1 MITGSISKLKDQNDE
16 IVFPVTS
23 SQCVY
28 MEDGTTKLT
37 DKIGQVNEQL
47 AESMQ
52 GRFRTKKYV
61 AVGDSITVGFV
72 TNPYA
77 TIVGEKLNMT
87 VVNMGVSGSS
97 IAQNTT
103 SPDHIIDRIDT
114 IPVDADIISIFAG
127 TNDFGHNSF
136 AGHYGVDGDNTLY
149 GAMKT
154 IIEYV
159 LQNYPNAQLF
169 WITPLPRET
178 MMTENGVGLIL
189 EDYRN
194 IIVDMCNEYGVPV
207 LDFTH
212 DGSIN
217 PRIASHKT
225 IYASDGLHPVQLGHD
240 IIAEKIASFIKKI

>member
-1 MITGSISKLKDQNDE
+1 MTVPFNKQVGND
-16 IVFPVTS
+16 I
-23 SQCVY
+23 
-28 MEDGTTKLT
+28 DRI
-37 DKIGQVNEQL
+37 DAQL
-47 AESMQ
+47 EESMQ

-72 TNPYA
+72 DKPYA
-77 TIVGEKLNMT
+77 TLVGEKLNMT

-103 SPDHIIDRIDT
+103 SPDHIVDRIST
-114 IPVDADIISIFAG
+114 IPLDTELISIFAG
-127 TNDFGHNSF
+127 TNDFGHNSI
-136 AGHYGVDGDNTLY
+136 AGHYGIAGDNTLY

-159 LQNYPNAQLF
+159 LQNYPEAQLF

-178 MMTENGVGLIL
+178 MMVENGIAMIL

-194 IIVDMCNEYGVPV
+194 IIIDTCNEYGVPV

-217 PRIASHKT
+217 PRIASHKAL
-225 IYASDGLHPVQLGHD
+225 YAPDGLHPVQIGHN
-240 IIAEKIASFIKKI
+240 ILAEKIASFIKKI